1 MKTAAGFARPAL
13 FWLGALAL
21 FTCSGFPP
29 AAEGGSAPS
38 PANEASR
45 LEGLGERYRAS
56 GDAAGLAAVEK
67 KLTGLKIDRRD
78 ASLALGRLLRAEGRD
93 AEAADVLE
101 QALKQSPKD
110 YEFAME
116 LGKCYLRMGRSDRA
130 KAAFAQAKRIKGR
143 EFQAYLEQGYA
154 YMYAGETASAQ
165 QAFERLIAL
174 EPANPL
180 GYQHLGTYFIRHK
193 QYRKAEEHFRQ
204 AVRLLEASPRPDPD
218 SLGHALSWLA
228 DALRAQQRPAEAE
241 AVYRKAVERSPIT
254 TFWRAYHW
262 RALGELAAKQGKP
275 AEAERAIQQALRT
288 AAACESGVGCSRLE
302 WADIVCE
309 VGSYYAAQGRKPEA
323 AALAERVGNAYKTVP
338 SDEHSIRQMGELAN
352 LYIKLGDGAKA
363 EALLRRVLAARGAL
377 PADPFIVQA
386 EAALA
391 GLVLE
396 RGRWAEAEELY
407 LKVIDAFKTYGDRS
421 SAGDAL
427 DGLATALGKEG
438 KVPQAAAALQQA
450 LALADEPYHLERLG
464 KRFRAAGD
472 AAGLAAVENKLA
484 GLKIDRP
491 AALLALGC
499 LLQSEKKYAEA
510 AVALEHSLTLQPD
523 DFWAQSQLGRAY
535 RALGQYEQAARLME
549 AALRQRPADDV
560 LAGELGDCYLRMG
573 IHFDELRR
581 PREAEANFRRA
592 LRRLEAKPGY
602 NPRELREALQRLGNS
617 LRNQGQSTKA
627 ERYYRQALATCEP
640 GPGCPRQEWA
650 GAATALGDLYVA
662 QDRKPEAAALAGWLE
677 QVYSGVAVDAES
689 IAGVSWL
696 AHLYLKLGD
705 RPRAEAVLR
714 RMLAAR
720 GALPVDPVMIDAEAA
735 LAGLYKAQ
743 GRRGELEELYL
754 REVEVFKGH
763 GDKGLA
769 AGTLARLA
777 AVYDEEGKGAAAA
790 AARRQAEALRAQGGK
805 S

>member
-1 MKTAAGFARPAL
+1 MFA
-13 FWLGALAL
+13 
-21 FTCSGFPP
+21 CSGFPP
-29 AAEGGSAPS
+29 AAEGGTAPGLT
-38 PANEASR
+38 NEASR
-45 LEGLGERYRAS
+45 LEGLGEHYRAS
-56 GDAAGLAAVEK
+56 GDAAGLATVER
-67 KLTGLKIDRRD
+67 KLAGLKTDRRD
-78 ASLALGRLLRAEGRD
+78 ATLALGRLLRAEGRD

-116 LGKCYLRMGRSDRA
+116 LGKCCLRMGQLDRA

-154 YMYAGETASAQ
+154 YMYAGKTVPAKE
-165 QAFERLIAL
+165 AFERLIAL

-193 QYRKAEEHFRQ
+193 QYRKAEAYFRQ

-218 SLGHALSWLA
+218 ALGHSLSWLA

-241 AVYRKAVERSPIT
+241 AVYRKAVERIPIT
-254 TFWRAYHW
+254 TFWRAYLW

-275 AEAERAIQQALRT
+275 EEAERAIQQALRT

-309 VGSYYAAQGRKPEA
+309 VGNYYAAQGRKPEA
-323 AALAERVGNAYKTVP
+323 AAMAERVRNEYKTIP
-338 SDEHSIRQMGELAN
+338 SDEHSIRQMGELAD
-352 LYIKLGDGAKA
+352 LYVKLGDYAKA
-363 EALLRRVLAARGAL
+363 EALLRRILAARGAL

-396 RGRWAEAEELY
+396 RGRWAEAEGLY
-407 LKVIDAFKTYGDRS
+407 LKVIDAFKTYGDRN

-427 DGLATALGKEG
+427 EGLATALEKEG
-438 KVPQAAAALQQA
+438 KGPQAAAALQQS
-450 LALADEPYHLERLG
+450 LALADEPYHLGRLG
-464 KRFRAAGD
+464 KRFKAAGD
-472 AAGLAAVENKLA
+472 AVGLAAVVNKLA
-484 GLKIDRP
+484 GLKTDRS
-491 AALLALGC
+491 AAL
-499 LLQSEKKYAEA
+499 
-510 AVALEHSLTLQPD
+510 
-523 DFWAQSQLGRAY
+523 
-535 RALGQYEQAARLME
+535 
-549 AALRQRPADDV
+549 
-560 LAGELGDCYLRMG
+560 
-573 IHFDELRR
+573 
-581 PREAEANFRRA
+581 
-592 LRRLEAKPGY
+592 
-602 NPRELREALQRLGNS
+602 
-617 LRNQGQSTKA
+617 
-627 ERYYRQALATCEP
+627 
-640 GPGCPRQEWA
+640 QEWA
-650 GAATALGDLYVA
+650 VAVTALGEIYVA
-662 QDRKPEAAALAGWLE
+662 QDRKPEAAALAERLE
-677 QVYSGVAVDAES
+677 QAYAGVSVDAES
-689 IAGVSWL
+689 IAGVSRL

-720 GALPVDPVMIDAEAA
+720 GTLPADTAMADAEAA

-777 AVYDEEGKGAAAA
+777 AVYEEEGKGAAAA
-790 AARRQAEALRAQGGK
+790 AARRQAEALKAQGGK